1 MKLDSLAADDAGGYV
16 HQWQVHAGLPHWMD
30 LGDAVSIPFL
40 QMHARNP
47 IPSKVVWR
55 QSGSLRSRFYWLA
68 VDKADVAAG
77 AEITASYAGQGIEL
91 AGVTKVKR
99 VTVRVSD
106 AMLNQ
111 DQAVSVKRDGEEL
124 YSGIVP
130 RTIGVLYSALVERG
144 DPALVYSGELS
155 LKLD

>member
-1 MKLDSLAADDAGGYV
+1 MY
-16 HQWQVHAGLPHWMD
+16 
-30 LGDAVSIPFL
+30 
-40 QMHARNP
+40 ARNP

-55 QSGSLRSRFYWLA
+55 QSATLRTRFYWLA

-77 AEITASYAGQGIEL
+77 AEITASYAAQSIEL
-91 AGVTKVKR
+91 AGVNKVKR
-99 VTVRVSD
+99 ITLRVSD

-111 DQAVSVKRDGEEL
+111 DQALSVKRDGKEL
-124 YSGIVP
+124 FSGVVP
-130 RTIGVLYSALVERG
+130 RTISVLYTTLCDRG